1 MEGAVKHFSYL
12 WVASFVCAVT
22 ASGCGLVLDTQ
33 PRDNRADTGT
43 GEQDGGQQDGD
54 VPQCFIDDD
63 CPDVNVCDGRETCVE
78 GQCVGTDA
86 IMNCA
91 DGIECTDDSCHPQLG
106 CVFTPVDDRCTDDSI
121 CSPDMGCT
129 TMYPCDTRDECG
141 VQAACRGLL
150 CVNNRCQ
157 RGEPL
162 VCPDDGCLIGGCFNG
177 GCVYVP
183 DSRRCNSGSP
193 GNCGVST
200 CEADGECSFPEPDPS
215 LCNDDIECTDD
226 ICGGVTAFFCTHEPN
241 HAFCDDGVA
250 CTYNFCSP
258 DDPTAAEVIGSGC
271 AMRLID
277 AVCAEQGGFEGCVS
291 PVCLPS
297 GCGDGVTVL
306 PCDGGGICK
315 VDSGECELPI
325 DCDACADLSNPCVET
340 TCDANQNVCLP
351 SLDLCATTL
360 PGFIGYC
367 DTSNGDPHCAI
378 RRNPQTLPPISIGL
392 PAPVLP

>member
-54 VPQCFIDDD
+54 VPECFIDDD

-200 CEADGECSFPEPDPS
+200 CEADGECSSPS
-215 LCNDDIECTDD
+215 
-226 ICGGVTAFFCTHEPN
+226 
-241 HAFCDDGVA
+241 
-250 CTYNFCSP
+250 
-258 DDPTAAEVIGSGC
+258 PTPAS
-271 AMRLID
+271 
-277 AVCAEQGGFEGCVS
+277 
-291 PVCLPS
+291 
-297 GCGDGVTVL
+297 
-306 PCDGGGICK
+306 
-315 VDSGECELPI
+315 
-325 DCDACADLSNPCVET
+325 
-340 TCDANQNVCLP
+340 
-351 SLDLCATTL
+351 ATT
-360 PGFIGYC
+360 
-367 DTSNGDPHCAI
+367 TS
-378 RRNPQTLPPISIGL
+378 S
-392 PAPVLP
+392 APTTSARA